1 MSGSSDHNY
10 QVLLNDYWNYKTTVS
25 ATWKGPNH
33 DVNHSTRVATAFNL
47 KDKAEKQSV
56 TDRKQC
62 IPIENKVMGQLR
74 WDLFWSSLLS
84 LIDNFGW
91 TLSRGGYCSCCRG
104 CRCKGRRYK
113 GCRECRGRELKAA
126 LIWNAGMRKSWCE
139 LAGKKYG
146 KLTSA
151 KIYGYRNGKAGVK
164 GANGVHTL
172 AYKDVTASALSTDS
186 WANA

>member
-1 MSGSSDHNY
+1 VADTVAAAEDADGEAADMIKNAEDTD
-10 QVLLNDYWNYKTTVS
+10 VRMPRTPIYK
-25 ATWKGPNH
+25 A
-33 DVNHSTRVATAFNL
+33 
-47 KDKAEKQSV
+47 
-56 TDRKQC
+56 
-62 IPIENKVMGQLR
+62 
-74 WDLFWSSLLS
+74 
-84 LIDNFGW
+84 
-91 TLSRGGYCSCCRG
+91 CRG

-186 WANA
+186 